1 MVHVLV
7 DGGTDKCITFDIES
21 KCLNL
26 MKVKRVRKA
35 SVPFLKEKGVCVPL
49 LQMKEVCHY

>member
-35 SVPFLKEKGVCVPL
+35 SVPFWKEKGVCVPL